1 MTDPLPSAEE
11 LLGTFNRPLPFSDDA
26 EKGVLSC
33 LLQDPNRIAANLHTM
48 PPGLFYH
55 AGRREIFTTLVD
67 EAVEGRPIDP
77 VNVTHRLRNVGRLDH
92 VGGPATISELFA
104 FVPVPSHFP
113 YYLGIL
119 RELFSQRK
127 HIEAHAR
134 ALDRLFSA
142 KDGEVATTVDDIK
155 GILEEAGKLPGQ
167 LLKSHTLAE
176 ALDPLLAEIEER
188 SKHPGKL
195 PGIRTG
201 FSTIDKNTGGMMPG
215 QVWVFAGEPGDGKST
230 IIQNCAEAA
239 ALDGHKVRWY
249 PLEMPHNEQM
259 LRLLASAAMVDNG
272 NLYNGVLTHGEAQSI
287 ASASA
292 RLKRNANVELVDV
305 EDASAT
311 DIFADIERSDCDVVV
326 VDYLQLMEDTSARKS
341 DTREGVLASIS
352 RRQKRLARR
361 TGKVILTASQLN
373 DAGRLRESRAIGQDA
388 DKVFLIKK
396 YADEAA
402 ETGFDDTLRNL
413 WCDKNRGGKRHWEL
427 KLKFL
432 GSIFQFREDSEP

>member
-1 MTDPLPSAEE
+1 MTEPLPTAEE
-11 LLGTFNRPLPFSDDA
+11 LLGTFNRPMPFSDEA

-33 LLQDPNRIAANLHTM
+33 LLQDPKRIAANLHTM

-55 AGRREIFTTLVD
+55 AGNREIFTTLVD
-67 EAVEGRPIDP
+67 EAVEGNPIDP
-77 VNVTHRLRNVGRLDH
+77 VNVTHRLRNLGRLDH
-92 VGGPATISELFA
+92 VGGAAMISELFA
-104 FVPVPSHFP
+104 FIPIPSHFP
-113 YYLGIL
+113 YYLDIL
-119 RELFSQRK
+119 RNMFSQRK

-134 ALDRLFSA
+134 SLHCLFDAQDVGISA
-142 KDGEVATTVDDIK
+142 VLDDIK
-155 GILEEAGKLPGQ
+155 GIMEEAGKLPGQ
-167 LLKSHTLAE
+167 LLKSLTLAE
-176 ALDPLLAEIEER
+176 ALNPLLAEIEER

-195 PGIRTG
+195 PGISTG

-239 ALDGHKVRWY
+239 AMDGCKVRWY
-249 PLEMPHNEQM
+249 PLEMPHNEQT
-259 LRLLASAAMVDNG
+259 LRLLASSAMVDNG
-272 NLYNGVLTHGEAQSI
+272 NLYSGVLTNGEQQAI
-287 ASASA
+287 ARAVG
-292 RLKRNANVELVDV
+292 RLKRNNIELVDV

-326 VDYLQLMEDTSARKS
+326 VDYLQLMEDSSARKS

-373 DAGRLRESRAIGQDA
+373 DSGKLRESRAIGQDA
-388 DKVFLIKK
+388 DKVYLIKK
-396 YADEAA
+396 YASEAS
-402 ETGFDDTLRNL
+402 ETGFDDAMRTL

-427 KLKFL
+427 KLKFF

>member
-1 MTDPLPSAEE
+1 MTPLPTVEE
-11 LLGTFNRPLPFSDDA
+11 LLGTFNRPLPFSDEA

-48 PPGLFYH
+48 PPGLFH
-55 AGRREIFTTLVD
+55 HPAHREIFTTLVD

-77 VNVTHRLRNVGRLDH
+77 VNVTHRLRKLGRLDH

-104 FVPVPSHFP
+104 FVPIPSHFP

-134 ALDRLFSA
+134 ALDRLFCA

-167 LLKSHTLAE
+167 LLKSYSIAE
-176 ALDPLLAEIEER
+176 AIDPLLAEIEER

-201 FSTIDKNTGGMMPG
+201 FPTIDRNTGGMMPG

-239 ALDGHKVRWY
+239 AMDGRKVRWY
-249 PLEMPHNEQM
+249 PLEMPHNEQT
-259 LRLLASAAMVDNG
+259 LRLLASSAMVDNG
-272 NLYNGVLTHGEAQSI
+272 SLYSGVLTNGEQQAI
-287 ASASA
+287 ASAVG
-292 RLKRNANVELVDV
+292 RLKRTANIQLVDV

-311 DIFADIERSDCDVVV
+311 DIFADIERSDADVIV
-326 VDYLQLMEDTSARKS
+326 VDYLQLMEDSSARKS

-373 DAGRLRESRAIGQDA
+373 DSGKLRESRAIGQDA
-388 DKVFLIKK
+388 DKVYLMKK

-402 ETGFDDTLRNL
+402 ETGFNDALRNL

>member
-1 MTDPLPSAEE
+1 MTNPLPSAEE
-11 LLGTFNRPLPFSDDA
+11 LLGTFNRPLPFSDEA

-33 LLQDPNRIAANLHTM
+33 LLQDPNLIAANLHTM

-55 AGRREIFTTLVD
+55 GANREIFTTLVD

-77 VNVTHRLRNVGRLDH
+77 VNVTHRLRNLGRLDH
-92 VGGPATISELFA
+92 VGGPAMISELFA
-104 FVPVPSHFP
+104 FVPIPSHFP

-119 RELFSQRK
+119 RNMFSQRK

-134 ALDRLFSA
+134 SLHRLFDVQDVGISAALD
-142 KDGEVATTVDDIK
+142 EIK
-155 GILEEAGKLPGQ
+155 GIMEEAGSMPGQ
-167 LLKSHTLAE
+167 LLKSYSLAE

-195 PGIRTG
+195 PGSRTG
-201 FSTIDKNTGGMMPG
+201 FPTIDRNTGGMMPG

-239 ALDGHKVRWY
+239 AMDGRKVRWY
-249 PLEMPHNEQM
+249 PLEMPHNEQT
-259 LRLLASAAMVDNG
+259 LRLLASSAMVDNG
-272 NLYNGVLTHGEAQSI
+272 SLYSGVLTNGEHQAI
-287 ASASA
+287 AAA
-292 RLKRNANVELVDV
+292 VMRLKRNANIELVDV

-326 VDYLQLMEDTSARKS
+326 VDYLQLMEDSSARKS

-361 TGKVILTASQLN
+361 TGKTILTASQLN
-373 DAGRLRESRAIGQDA
+373 DSGKLRESRAIGQDA

-396 YADEAA
+396 YADEAT
-402 ETGFDDTLRNL
+402 ETGFNDAMRNL
-413 WCDKNRGGKRHWEL
+413 WCDKNRGGKRHWEV

-432 GSIFQFREDSEP
+432 GPIFQFREETEP